1 MRHRH
6 AAALAAALLVSAAA
20 PMAVAAPSP
29 AFQQAILAE
38 LSPATRAEV
47 ERRATGGNSVY
58 EVLAVI
64 LLNNLQLANTP
75 NATVLA
81 VDFGRET
88 AVVKTGEQY
97 RVVRFDSQ
105 TLTVRN

>member
-1 MRHRH
+1 MIFFKHMARM
-6 AAALAAALLVSAAA
+6 AGLAAVLASPAAF
-20 PMAVAAPSP
+20 AAPSP

-38 LSPATRAEV
+38 LSPATRQEV
-47 ERRATGGNSVY
+47 QSRATGGNNVY

-75 NATVLA
+75 LAQVVA

-88 AVVKTGEQY
+88 AVVKVGDNF
-97 RVVRFDSQ
+97 RIVHFDSS